1 MTPPILAE
9 GLTHRFGEGPHARRV
24 LDGLDLTVAA
34 GTFVLVTGPSGSGKT
49 TLLTILGGLR
59 TPTAG
64 RVEILGVPVGT
75 ARRAE
80 IARLRRRIGFVFQ
93 RHNLLRPLTVV
104 ENVEAGL
111 HAADADGNGR
121 GGNGGIRA
129 RALAMLEAVGLAAHA
144 HAMPDRLSG
153 GEQQRVAVA
162 RALVRRPALVIADE
176 PTASLDHAAGRLVV
190 DRMKSL
196 SAQVGCSVVMTTHDD
211 RLYAFADR
219 RIHLEDGRIV
229 PLATHAGA
237 QT

>member
-9 GLTHRFGEGPHARRV
+9 GLTHLFGEGPHARRV
-24 LDGLDLTVAA
+24 LDGIDLTVAP

-59 TPTAG
+59 APTGG

-111 HAADADGNGR
+111 HAADADGSG
-121 GGNGGIRA
+121 GSGNGGIRE
-129 RALAMLEAVGLAAHA
+129 RALAMLEARTSGRPSTS
-144 HAMPDRLSG
+144 MPIIANCPFRKRSDAL
-153 GEQQRVAVA
+153 RVAVK
-162 RALVRRPALVIADE
+162 LN
-176 PTASLDHAAGRLVV
+176 SF
-190 DRMKSL
+190 
-196 SAQVGCSVVMTTHDD
+196 SV
-211 RLYAFADR
+211 
-219 RIHLEDGRIV
+219 
-229 PLATHAGA
+229 
-237 QT
+237 Q